1 MNLVIDI
8 GNTQAKVAVF
18 EQTILQ
24 FKDQFL
30 QSELLSGLLDLTEQY
45 NIKNIQKHMNKKTN
59 RATKASITKQKTSIQ
74 SKHTNKSDNN
84 QILKKEQKYEKK
96 TKKNKKYQNIAK
108 QNTKT

>member
-30 QSELLSGLLDLTEQY
+30 QSELLSGLLDVTEQY
-45 NIKNIQKHMNKKTN
+45 NIKKGHMDFQ
-59 RATKASITKQKTSIQ
+59 SIALPTELRHHRFKRL
-74 SKHTNKSDNN
+74 
-84 QILKKEQKYEKK
+84 QI
-96 TKKNKKYQNIAK
+96 
-108 QNTKT
+108 